1 MMVTVKESQVL
12 ESIREEAEES
22 QSPRVAQERVYRF
35 QWGLALLDKEAFYN
49 DYR

>member
-1 MMVTVKESQVL
+1 MVTVKESQVL

-22 QSPRVAQERVYRF
+22 QSPRVAQERMYRF